1 MIKQIIIEVNFIF
14 AITWKDG
21 CESVFEIAVNIEQGP
36 VYLAVYAR
44 VFIDNINEGFLSSI
58 NFN

>member
-1 MIKQIIIEVNFIF
+1 MKQIIIEVNFIF

-21 CESVFEIAVNIEQGP
+21 CESVFEIAVNIKQGP